1 MYVLSLCQNANIFA
15 AGEFCFLRIKRGY
28 YHFYLTVEQI
38 LLDPERGMQTGIYFL
53 QNFNL

>member
-1 MYVLSLCQNANIFA
+1 MLSLCQNANIFA